1 MQGSRFKGSTD
12 DVRTAG
18 DTGEP
23 EVKPSRGEPLIS
35 KDWGAV
41 VGALITAAA
50 SLLIYSFNQIR
61 HIDER
66 LDLLEKEASALL
78 DGAGVIK
85 PSREALENK
94 YHLEALQDRIERL
107 ERHSQ

>member
-1 MQGSRFKGSTD
+1 MRGPRPEGTSD
-12 DVRTAG
+12 DVQPVG
-18 DTGEP
+18 DIGEP
-23 EVKPSRGEPLIS
+23 QIKPTRGEPLITQN
-35 KDWGAV
+35 WGPV
-41 VGALITAAA
+41 VGAVITAVA

-66 LDLLEKEASALL
+66 LDLLEREAAALL

-94 YHLEALQDRIERL
+94 YHLEALQRRVDRL
-107 ERHSQ
+107 EDK

>member
-1 MQGSRFKGSTD
+1 MPVDETKYRDSNPTTGRVKDTSKTIVGSNPT
-12 DVRTAG
+12 
-18 DTGEP
+18 
-23 EVKPSRGEPLIS
+23 PLIPS
-35 KDWGAV
+35 EWGAV

-50 SLLIYSFNQIR
+50 SLLLYSFQQIR

-94 YHLEALQDRIERL
+94 YHLEALSRRVDRL
-107 ERHSQ
+107 ENK

>member
-1 MQGSRFKGSTD
+1 MQGPRLKSPAD

-18 DTGEP
+18 NTGEP
-23 EVKPSRGEPLIS
+23 AEQSPRGKPLIPIE
-35 KDWGAV
+35 WGPV
-41 VGALITAAA
+41 VGATITAAA

-66 LDLLEKEASALL
+66 LDVLERDAAALIQN
-78 DGAGVIK
+78 GTIA

-94 YHLEALQDRIERL
+94 YHLEALSRRVERL
-107 ERHSQ
+107 ENK

>member
-1 MQGSRFKGSTD
+1 MQGPRLKSPAD
-12 DVRTAG
+12 DVRAAG

-23 EVKPSRGEPLIS
+23 EVKPSRREPLIS

-50 SLLIYSFNQIR
+50 SLLLYSFQQIR

-94 YHLEALQDRIERL
+94 YHLEALQRRVDRL
-107 ERHSQ
+107 EDGKR